1 MRAMIL
7 EEPRRG
13 LQLREREIPIPNAH
27 SLLVRVEACG
37 LCRTDLHVVDGEL
50 TKPKLPLIPGHQI
63 VGQVIEVGK
72 QATGFRVG
80 ERVGIPWLGRTCGH
94 CRFCL
99 SDRENLCRDAEFTGY
114 QLDGGFAEYATAD
127 SRYVFAIPNEYD
139 AVQAAPLLC
148 AGIIG
153 YRSLT
158 MAGAAMRIGLYGF
171 GAAAHIL
178 AQVIIHQGRYVY
190 AFTSPGDEAAQE
202 FARSLGAV
210 WAGSSLDSPPEP
222 LEAAIIFAPVGELV
236 PLALAAVDRG
246 GTVVCAGIHMSDLPG
261 FPYALL
267 WHERTLR
274 SVANMTREDGDRFF
288 ELTRTLP
295 LQTHVTTY
303 ELADLNRALDDLR
316 GGKFEG
322 AAVIVPGIT
331 ACT

>member
-1 MRAMIL
+1 MIL
-7 EEPRRG
+7 TEPRHA
-13 LQLREREIPIPNAH
+13 LHLRELPTPVFDSQ

-63 VGQVIEVGK
+63 VGEVVEIGK
-72 QATGFRVG
+72 QVKDFRIG
-80 ERVGIPWLGRTCGH
+80 DRVGIPWLGRTCGS
-94 CRFCL
+94 CRFCV
-99 SDRENLCRDAEFTGY
+99 SGRENLCSEAEFTGY
-114 QLDGGFAEYATAD
+114 DLDGGFAEYAAAD
-127 SRYVFAIPNEYD
+127 SRYVFAIPEEYD

-153 YRSLT
+153 YRSLV
-158 MAGAAMRIGLYGF
+158 MAGSARRIGLYGF

-178 AQVIIHQGRYVY
+178 AQVAIHQGRSVY
-190 AFTSPGDEAAQE
+190 AFTKPRDEAAQE

-210 WAGSSLDSPPEP
+210 WAGSSLETPPEP
-222 LEAAIIFAPVGELV
+222 LEAAIIFAPVGDLV

-274 SVANMTREDGDRFF
+274 SVANMTREDGRRFF
-288 ELTRTLP
+288 ELARSLRIETQVTR
-295 LQTHVTTY
+295 Y
-303 ELADLNRALDDLR
+303 ELEELGRALDDLR

-322 AAVIVPGIT
+322 AAVVVPGVT
-331 ACT
+331 VGM